1 MEETSV
7 TRSIYYYDLYEL
19 KKKDNE
25 DSYIHSSKLI
35 MKLLKDIYDKQK
47 SADTYKDFLQPH
59 SSGSDYFII
68 VDSYE
73 DKIIKFRI
81 VMCRKDALPFVEQ
94 DGKLEMLDQYL
105 GANQNIAEITHC
117 IYYPETKIMG
127 AEYNA
132 SGARATSVGNYLRVF
147 NSDECLI
154 TCRAKYNYEAYNK
167 IIAGEELSLF
177 DFEVRTNSAAYTNV
191 LANKSIFQVFQNT
204 YPESDTFEVVL
215 RKKKT
220 KKNKFAGFASPLDM
234 AEIKD
239 LLQLYKEDIKK
250 FKISQGKSSEK
261 IDLLSDKFM
270 SKVSVVRTSQRIID
284 SNDIYAKI
292 DAYYLSDVK

>member
-1 MEETSV
+1 MVEISV

-19 KKKDNE
+19 IRKNNKDA
-25 DSYIHSSKLI
+25 YIYSSKLI
-35 MKLLKDIYDKQK
+35 MKLLKDIYDKQR
-47 SADTYKDFLQPH
+47 SADTYKEFLQSH
-59 SSGSDYFII
+59 NSGSDYFII

-73 DKIIKFRI
+73 EKLIKFRI

-117 IYYPETKIMG
+117 IYYPDTKIMG

-132 SGARATSVGNYLRVF
+132 SGARATSVGNYLKAY
-147 NSDECLI
+147 NSDECFI

-177 DFEVRTNSAAYTNV
+177 DFEVKTNSAAYTNV
-191 LANKSIFQVFQNT
+191 LANKSIFQVFQHN

-220 KKNKFAGFASPLDM
+220 KKNKFTGFASPLDM
-234 AEIKD
+234 TEIRD
-239 LLQLYKEDIKK
+239 LLQMYKEDIKK

-284 SNDIYAKI
+284 SKDIYDKI

>member
-1 MEETSV
+1 MEEISV
-7 TRSIYYYDLYEL
+7 TRSIYYYDLYEWRR
-19 KKKDNE
+19 KNNKDA
-25 DSYIHSSKLI
+25 YIYSSKLI
-35 MKLLKDIYDKQK
+35 MKLLKDIYDKQRT
-47 SADTYKDFLQPH
+47 ADTYKEFLQSH
-59 SSGSDYFII
+59 NSGSDYFIV

-73 DKIIKFRI
+73 EKLIKFRI

-117 IYYPETKIMG
+117 IYYPDTKIMG

-132 SGARATSVGNYLRVF
+132 SGARATSVGNYLKAY
-147 NSDECLI
+147 NSDECFI

-177 DFEVRTNSAAYTNV
+177 DFEVKTNSAAYTNV
-191 LANKSIFQVFQNT
+191 LANKSIFQVFQHN

-220 KKNKFAGFASPLDM
+220 KKNKFTGFASPLDM
-234 AEIKD
+234 TEIKD
-239 LLQLYKEDIKK
+239 LLQMYKEDIKK
-250 FKISQGKSSEK
+250 FKISQGKGSEK

-284 SNDIYAKI
+284 SKDIYDKI

>member
-1 MEETSV
+1 M
-7 TRSIYYYDLYEL
+7 IINFYLYEL

-25 DSYIHSSKLI
+25 DSYTHSSKLI

-47 SADTYKDFLQPH
+47 SADTYRDFLQPH
-59 SSGSDYFII
+59 SSGADYFII
-68 VDSYE
+68 VDFYE
-73 DKIIKFRI
+73 DKIVKFRI

-105 GANQNIAEITHC
+105 GADQNIAEITHC

-132 SGARATSVGNYLRVF
+132 SGARATSVGNYFREYC
-147 NSDECLI
+147 SDECFL

-177 DFEVRTNSAAYTNV
+177 DFEVKTNSAAYTNV
-191 LANKSIFQVFQNT
+191 LANKSIFQVFQNA

-220 KKNKFAGFASPLDM
+220 KKNKFAGFQSPLDM

-239 LLQLYKEDIKK
+239 LLQMYKEDIKK

-261 IDLLSDKFM
+261 INLLSDKFM
-270 SKVSVVRTSQRIID
+270 SRVSVVRTSQRIID
-284 SNDIYAKI
+284 SEDIYNKI
-292 DAYYLSDVK
+292 NAYYLSDVK

>member
-1 MEETSV
+1 
-7 TRSIYYYDLYEL
+7 
-19 KKKDNE
+19 
-25 DSYIHSSKLI
+25 
-35 MKLLKDIYDKQK
+35 
-47 SADTYKDFLQPH
+47 
-59 SSGSDYFII
+59 
-68 VDSYE
+68 
-73 DKIIKFRI
+73 
-81 VMCRKDALPFVEQ
+81 MCRKDALPFVEQ

-191 LANKSIFQVFQNT
+191 LANKSIFKVFQNT

-234 AEIKD
+234 DEIKD

-292 DAYYLSDVK
+292 NAYYLSDVK